1 MLRKYR
7 LEKKLFYG
15 ITSEYYGVLY
25 ECKYLVD
32 PAMSTKELTD
42 ALKERYPYLSL
53 QKIKAYVKLFQVHF
67 YGMPITGEQ
76 FRASGLSREHFQK
89 IWSIL
94 KEKEPIFN
102 GLRFSVKRI
111 YEWAVATKNA
121 AIPEHRFSYILSMY
135 LYHTH
140 GIVEY
145 PNITPNQE
153 RLLVHNSLLATTSRK
168 DRYFNDNLFLNI
180 VRALEMINKEN
191 IQLDYRSYFQDYY
204 NGLIDGGR
212 GIESFKLMYYNAS
225 ETEPRIVYIKEPKEL
240 AYYIIGYFYPP
251 KDSDIARKVRNCC
264 WGMAARLK
272 YDNIPLK
279 EYFELL
285 PTLVELM

>member
-1 MLRKYR
+1 
-7 LEKKLFYG
+7 
-15 ITSEYYGVLY
+15 
-25 ECKYLVD
+25 
-32 PAMSTKELTD
+32 
-42 ALKERYPYLSL
+42 
-53 QKIKAYVKLFQVHF
+53 
-67 YGMPITGEQ
+67 MPITGEQ

-111 YEWAVATKNA
+111 YQWAVATKNA
-121 AIPEHRFSYILSMY
+121 TIPEHRFSYILSMY
-135 LYHTH
+135 LYHIH
-140 GIVEY
+140 DIVEY
-145 PNITPNQE
+145 PNVTPNQE

-191 IQLDYRSYFQDYY
+191 IQLDYRLNYQNYY
-204 NGLIDGGR
+204 YGLIDSGKS
-212 GIESFKLMYYNAS
+212 IESFKLVYYNAS
-225 ETEPRIVYIKEPKEL
+225 ETEQQIVYIKEPKEL

-251 KDSDIARKVRNCC
+251 RDSDIARKVRNCS
-264 WGMAARLK
+264 GEITARLK
-272 YDNIPLK
+272 DDNIPLK

-285 PTLVELM
+285 PTLIELYD